1 MQLSRFVAS
10 LLAAITLLVT
20 SIAIAQSA
28 PPLSAYGAL
37 PEVED
42 AAISPNGS
50 NIALLITLKGE
61 RQLLFL
67 DEQMKAIRR
76 FQVGDTKIRYFRWV
90 GDDQLILVT
99 SQTEKLWGFTTNK
112 AEFSVARL
120 IPVTYDGEV
129 ETVFGRNRELMD
141 AFNGDYGVRF
151 ADNRWTA
158 FFGAIELK
166 KGSSFGN
173 DFTWDH
179 GRPFLLRLYKID

>member
-1 MQLSRFVAS
+1 MQLSRIVAS

-112 AEFSVARL
+112 AH
-120 IPVTYDGEV
+120 P
-129 ETVFGRNRELMD
+129 RNL
-141 AFNGDYGVRF
+141 
-151 ADNRWTA
+151 
-158 FFGAIELK
+158 
-166 KGSSFGN
+166 
-173 DFTWDH
+173 
-179 GRPFLLRLYKID
+179 